1 MMRRETLT
9 KYRNLYWNN
18 QHTVNILETPKTW
31 QMLFSGDL
39 VSYEIKWSQ
48 ASPVTPHQQLTLC
61 MRERLW
67 GALQLD
73 IYDISNLQSS
83 VSPPLFILLCHSPRE
98 PNAFPLPNMG
108 ACTSLLLPV
117 RCCRQLSHWLLTV
130 FMMWNNTLCT
140 RLKTWDNIN
149 VIVTSSDFSDY
160 TTHQTAAITGA
171 CNNYIE
177 ILMIS
182 FRL

>member
-108 ACTSLLLPV
+108 AFTNSAASCSVLPTALPLV
-117 RCCRQLSHWLLTV
+117 VDSVHDVEQHIV
-130 FMMWNNTLCT
+130 H
-140 RLKTWDNIN
+140 KTKDL
-149 VIVTSSDFSDY
+149 
-160 TTHQTAAITGA
+160 G
-171 CNNYIE
+171 
-177 ILMIS
+177 
-182 FRL
+182 